1 MCALGLRLAPPLS
14 RQPICPDARLSIPVA
29 HPASLSRP
37 LFTTSAGHGGGKND
51 WVLLA
56 FKGRMGADGR
66 GTPVAGTVLGKQ
78 QGTSAASFQVDE
90 SSRGQNG
97 PFFAQV
103 FGAGKADRR
112 LFIVLKHEGK
122 LAVDTPFKQSWRSDT
137 ASVVERHAHVV
148 FTCLRSGE
156 GVFSA

>member
-1 MCALGLRLAPPLS
+1 M
-14 RQPICPDARLSIPVA
+14 
-29 HPASLSRP
+29 
-37 LFTTSAGHGGGKND
+37 
-51 WVLLA
+51 LLA
-56 FKGRMGADGR
+56 FKGCMGADGR

-112 LFIVLKHEGK
+112 LIIKLKHEGE
-122 LAVDTPFKQSWRSDT
+122 LDVGTPFEQSWRSDA